1 MCILVVEMSIDQITA
16 EQEAMES
23 MIKLLELAKRCQM
36 LYERAHMSFPEPL
49 KRVLGQNGSAAPV
62 QETLN
67 IPEPTRPPMPEGAKS
82 DWIWV
87 KQEDATV
94 MSVALALLRAASSPI
109 RPRDLI
115 TEVMNILPDANRG
128 SVNNLGTKFGGNL
141 IDRTDDGWRITNPEK
156 AGILSGGYLW
166 APKEVFQHFE
176 LAAHRREAV
185 IHVLKNFPG
194 GLQLRQILEQ
204 LKRCAWMRAPL
215 NKHLLKADLEVLDG
229 QKKIR
234 KVGNSGKW
242 GLAQTKDSM
251 KLDT

>member
-1 MCILVVEMSIDQITA
+1 VCIVGDEMSIDQITA

-23 MIKLLELAKRCQM
+23 MIKLLEQAKRCQM

-49 KRVLGQNGSAAPV
+49 KRVLGQSGNGAGAAPI

-67 IPEPTRPPMPEGAKS
+67 IPEPTRPPMPDGAKS

-94 MSVALALLRAASSPI
+94 TSVALALLRAANAPV

-128 SVNNLGTKFGGNL
+128 SVNNIGTKFGGGL

-156 AGILSGGYLW
+156 AGIFSGGYLW
-166 APKEVFQHFE
+166 APKEVFQQFE
-176 LAAHRREAV
+176 LAAHRRDAIV
-185 IHVLKNFPG
+185 HVLRNFPG

-215 NKHLLKADLEVLDG
+215 NKHLLKADLNVLDE

-234 KVGNSGKW
+234 RVGNSGKW
-242 GLAQTKDSM
+242 GLAPM